1 MPSFSSK
8 VELTSAANN
17 TGTALADI
25 ELIKGAFYTVAEF
38 DDLEDIPIARVSDK
52 QIVWVEDASATYQAT
67 ITQPDYINTFAPTV
81 SWSEFSGFGGG
92 GGAGTGDITAVI
104 ASDGLIGGAF
114 SGTATLKVGQG
125 DGIITGSDSVSVKA
139 YNGIHV
145 DSNGVSV
152 SGSLGITVSA
162 DGVSINTGSVHFEDG
177 VEKVVILTTIDGGDI

>member
-17 TGTALADI
+17 SGTALADI

-38 DDLEDIPIARVSDK
+38 DDLEDIPIARVADG
-52 QIVWVEDASATYQAT
+52 QIVWVEDASSTYQAS
-67 ITQPDYINTFAPTV
+67 ITQPDYINTFSPTV
-81 SWSEFSGFGGG
+81 SWSEFSGFGSGG
-92 GGAGTGDITAVI
+92 GGGSGDITAVV

-114 SGTATLKVGQG
+114 SGTATLRVGQG
-125 DGIITGSDSVSVKA
+125 DGIVTGSDSVSVRA

-152 SGSLGITVSA
+152 SGSLGINVSS
-162 DGVSINTGSVHFEDG
+162 DGVSINTGSAHFEDG
-177 VEKVVILTTIDGGDI
+177 VEKVVVLTTIDGGDI

>member
-38 DDLEDIPIARVSDK
+38 DDLDDIPIARVSDG

-81 SWSEFSGFGGG
+81 SWSEFSGFGSGG
-92 GGAGTGDITAVI
+92 GGGSGDITAVI
-104 ASDGLIGGAF
+104 ASDGLIGGSF
-114 SGTATLKVGQG
+114 SGTATIKVGQG
-125 DGIITGSDSVSVKA
+125 DGIITGSDSVSVRA
-139 YNGIHV
+139 GSGIIV
-145 DSNGVSV
+145 NSSGVSLDT
-152 SGSLGITVSA
+152 GSLHFQG
-162 DGVSINTGSVHFEDG
+162 GVQI
-177 VEKVVILTTIDGGDI
+177 TTIDGGDI